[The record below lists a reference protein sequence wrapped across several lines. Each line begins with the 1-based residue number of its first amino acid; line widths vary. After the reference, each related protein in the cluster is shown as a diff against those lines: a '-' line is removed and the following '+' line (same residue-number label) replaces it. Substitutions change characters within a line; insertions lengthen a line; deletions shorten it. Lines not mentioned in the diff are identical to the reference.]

1 MKKFL
6 FIIIFLLPFISS
18 ASFPVLL
25 NFNDTIRK
33 NGKIYINLENEIS
46 ETVLKNNISNQV
58 LQAEFIDSQKK
69 RINKDRNISIFTYL
83 GILLV
88 LTKNNIINERSSIS
102 FCNSRFW
109 RFSSRHY
116 EFLWNE
122 YNC

>member
-6 FIIIFLLPFISS
+6 FIIIFLLPFVSS

-33 NGKIYINLENEIS
+33 NGKIYIILENEIS

-83 GILLV
+83 GFLLV
-88 LTKNNIINERSSIS
+88 LLALLLVVIVVQFFKS
-102 FCNSRFW
+102 F
-109 RFSSRHY
+109 
-116 EFLWNE
+116 
-122 YNC
+122 